1 MSAETKLGCGNRG
14 NRRCW
19 NRWHFEPF
27 GSAGSIGIKFKGRV
41 IVAAVIAAL
50 FAYGSHCIYSKKSRI
65 DLRGTNLK
73 VVS

>member
-1 MSAETKLGCGNRG
+1 MSHLALQARSESNSR
-14 NRRCW
+14 
-19 NRWHFEPF
+19 
-27 GSAGSIGIKFKGRV
+27 AVV